1 MITISNDNKL
11 SLKSKWVSQQGQ
23 ELDELVIDTG
33 IVAVLYLMIDTLLNS
48 FTVSLLLPPPRALW
62 NDWINMIAQP
72 LN

>member
-48 FTVSLLLPPPRALW
+48 FTVSLLLPPPPELFE
-62 NDWINMIAQP
+62 MIE
-72 LN
+72 LI

>member
-48 FTVSLLLPPPRALW
+48 FTVSLLLPPPPSSLK
-62 NDWINMIAQP
+62 
-72 LN
+72 

>member
-48 FTVSLLLPPPRALW
+48 FTVSLLPPPPPELFE
-62 NDWINMIAQP
+62 MIE
-72 LN
+72 LI

>member
-48 FTVSLLLPPPRALW
+48 FTVSLLVGRGRGGCGGGG
-62 NDWINMIAQP
+62 
-72 LN
+72 